1 MKKKGAILAIAMLLI
16 MLSTSL
22 CFVAGGLTIE
32 ETYPRDGSTGA
43 SIENLGV
50 KIYFSQDMTESI
62 VGEANKDGFQLMG
75 PDGNRIPTRVLY
87 NEKEEGVV
95 LVLLDNTSDSDV
107 QITGNTEYT
116 LHISGDV
123 VDDQGNTLGE
133 DQEITFTTLNTSTN
147 TLISVLMMVVM
158 FGGMMVVGRKSAQKA
173 DEETKKRDDKVNPY
187 KEAKRTGKSVEEIVE
202 KDQKKKAKLAEK
214 EAREAEKDDDD
225 DDYYDDDEVNKY
237 RVARRHSA
245 SEAGSKYV
253 AAKKEAAEQARARA
267 AKYQTA
273 SKAKKKKK

>member
-1 MKKKGAILAIAMLLI
+1 
-16 MLSTSL
+16 
-22 CFVAGGLTIE
+22 
-32 ETYPRDGSTGA
+32 
-43 SIENLGV
+43 
-50 KIYFSQDMTESI
+50 
-62 VGEANKDGFQLMG
+62 
-75 PDGNRIPTRVLY
+75 
-87 NEKEEGVV
+87 
-95 LVLLDNTSDSDV
+95 
-107 QITGNTEYT
+107 
-116 LHISGDV
+116 
-123 VDDQGNTLGE
+123 
-133 DQEITFTTLNTSTN
+133 
-147 TLISVLMMVVM
+147 
-158 FGGMMVVGRKSAQKA
+158 MVVGRKSAQKA

-273 SKAKKKKK
+273 SKANKKKK